1 MSNNRIPKE
10 GKIFLWQNLILVKLG
25 LFYYTFFFSILLLI
39 MPGIEEII
47 IFYYFEV
54 YLTRRDKLNMFR
66 DMS

>member
-10 GKIFLWQNLILVKLG
+10 GKIFLLQNLILVKLG
-25 LFYYTFFFSILLLI
+25 LFYYTFFSILLLI
-39 MPGIEEII
+39 MPGIEAIL

-54 YLTRRDKLNMFR
+54 YLTRRDKLNIFR